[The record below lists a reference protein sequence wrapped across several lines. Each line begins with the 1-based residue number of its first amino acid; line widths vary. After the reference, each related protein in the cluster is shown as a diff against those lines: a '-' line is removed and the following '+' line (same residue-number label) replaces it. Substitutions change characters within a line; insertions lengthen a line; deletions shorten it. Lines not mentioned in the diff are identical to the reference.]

1 MVDMRADQLFV
12 RKGHLK
18 VFVFAVVGSFLRQM
32 CLLHHVAKQL
42 RIGAVGN
49 AQQIVEAL
57 RGRAMRVGELL
68 QCGRCGCGVHLNLVR
83 VGGAPNQ
90 SARPN
95 TGTCSISNIAWAN
108 SCRQVSNKGPTR
120 ASTAVTPA
128 GVVSGGM
135 AFQSWSIYS

>member
-12 RKGHLK
+12 RMDHLT

-68 QCGRCGCGVHLNLVR
+68 QCRRCGCGVHLNLVR
-83 VGGAPNQ
+83 VGGA
-90 SARPN
+90 
-95 TGTCSISNIAWAN
+95 
-108 SCRQVSNKGPTR
+108 
-120 ASTAVTPA
+120 
-128 GVVSGGM
+128 
-135 AFQSWSIYS
+135 